1 MITFELPRAL
11 RPHAQGS
18 TEVVIRDECSTV
30 RDALHALAAQWP
42 GVTDRVLDERGEIR
56 PHVNIFVETESVRF
70 LRGLDT
76 PVAERDTITILPAVS
91 GG

>member
-11 RPHAQGS
+11 RPHAKGS
-18 TEVVIRDECSTV
+18 TEVVIEDRCATV
-30 RDALHALAAQWP
+30 RDALDALATHWP
-42 GVTDRVLDERGEIR
+42 GVTDRVLDERGDIR

-70 LRGLDT
+70 LQGLDT

>member
-11 RPHAQGS
+11 RPHARGS
-18 TEVVIRDECSTV
+18 TEVVVEEPCETV
-30 RDALHALAAQWP
+30 REALTALAVQWP
-42 GVTDRVLDERGEIR
+42 GVTERVLDERGEIR
-56 PHVNIFVETESVRF
+56 PHVNIFVETESVKF

-76 PVAERDTITILPAVS
+76 PVTDRDTITILPAVS

>member
-11 RPHAQGS
+11 RPHAEGS
-18 TEVVIRDECSTV
+18 TEVVVEAPCATV
-30 RDALHALAAQWP
+30 REALEALATYWP
-42 GVTDRVLDERGEIR
+42 GVTERVLDERGEIR
-56 PHVNIFVETESVRF
+56 PHVNIFVEAESVRF

>member
-1 MITFELPRAL
+1 M
-11 RPHAQGS
+11 
-18 TEVVIRDECSTV
+18 DEQCATV
-30 RDALHALAAQWP
+30 RDALTALAVQWP
-42 GVTDRVLDERGEIR
+42 GVTERVLDERGEIR

-76 PVAERDTITILPAVS
+76 PLAERDTITILPAVS

>member
-18 TEVVIRDECSTV
+18 TEVVISGECATV
-30 RDALHALAAQWP
+30 RDALHALAAHWP

>member
-1 MITFELPRAL
+1 MIVFELPRAL
-11 RPHAQGS
+11 RPHASGS
-18 TEVVIRDECSTV
+18 TEVVVQQECATV
-30 RDALHALAAQWP
+30 RDALTALAEQWP
-42 GVTDRVLDERGEIR
+42 GVTERVLDERGQIR

-76 PVAERDTITILPAVS
+76 PVAERNTITILPAVS

>member
-11 RPHAQGS
+11 RPHARGS
-18 TEVVIRDECSTV
+18 TEVVVEERCATV
-30 RDALHALAAQWP
+30 REALTALATQWP
-42 GVTDRVLDERGEIR
+42 GVTERVLDERGEIR

>member
-11 RPHAQGS
+11 RPHAEGS
-18 TEVVIRDECSTV
+18 TEVTVSERCGTV
-30 RDALHALAAQWP
+30 REALRALALQWP

-56 PHVNIFVETESVRF
+56 PHVNIFVDTESVRF
-70 LRGLDT
+70 LNGLDT
-76 PVAERDTITILPAVS
+76 PVTERDTITILPAVS

>member
-11 RPHAQGS
+11 RPHAKGS
-18 TEVVIRDECSTV
+18 TEVVIEGRCSTV
-30 RDALHALAAQWP
+30 REALDALATHWP

-70 LRGLDT
+70 LQGLDT